1 MVSVIE
7 PMLSLEAE
15 KRTTPQLSQP
25 TTQRPSGPEW
35 NERLE
40 QDQDYDAQFDLAFS
54 YQGEGE
60 YQKAIRHYTKAIELN
75 PGAPEAYINRAAAYA
90 STSEFDLALR
100 DLEASLALNPKAEAY
115 HNLGDIHFK
124 QDNYEQAVQDYSM
137 ALELDHSNTG
147 AYLYR
152 AHALRYLDHFND
164 AIRDYEA
171 VLAQDPTNAAAY
183 LGMGIV
189 RKLMGE
195 NDNAIRF
202 FNKALELDSKNPLIY
217 MNRGGASVAKGDID
231 SAERD
236 IGKALEL
243 DPQFSYSYVSRGLLL
258 MGKGDLDGAIQ
269 DLENALQLDP
279 DFTYALS
286 MRGMAY
292 LQKGDLD
299 RAIQDFEDALERGL
313 NSSNTYNNRGVAYE
327 MKGDLSLA
335 MQDYHQALR
344 IRPNKEAFGNR
355 GVALL
360 RRSEWDKARSDLLK
374 ASNMGSDLTKLIP
387 GGPEAV
393 TQLEKEH
400 NIELPRDIV
409 EMLSV
414 QEDLSKANAGE
425 AVLEISRMVRES
437 IPEGALD
444 DMPTDGARNYKHY
457 LYGWPKK

>member
-25 TTQRPSGPEW
+25 ATQRPSGPEW

-75 PGAPEAYINRAAAYA
+75 PGEPEAYINRAAAYA
-90 STSEFDLALR
+90 STSEFDLSLR

-137 ALELDHSNTG
+137 ALELDHANTG

-189 RKLMGE
+189 RKLMGD

-202 FNKALELDSKNPLIY
+202 FDKALKVDSKDPYIY
-217 MNRGGASVAKGDID
+217 LNRGGAWFAKGDID

-236 IGKALEL
+236 FGKALEL
-243 DPQFSYSYVSRGLLL
+243 DPQYSYAYVTRGLILI
-258 MGKGDLDGAIQ
+258 GKGDLDGALQ
-269 DLENALQLDP
+269 DLTSALQLEP
-279 DFTYALS
+279 DFAYSLS
-286 MRGMAY
+286 MRGLAY

-299 RAIQDFEDALERGL
+299 RAIQDFDDALERGL

-327 MKGDLSLA
+327 KKGDLSLA

-355 GVALL
+355 GLVLL
-360 RRSEWDKARSDLLK
+360 RRSEWDRARSDLLK
-374 ASNMGSDLTKLIP
+374 ARNMGSDLASLIP
-387 GGPEAV
+387 GGHESIAEF
-393 TQLEKEH
+393 EKEH
-400 NIELPRDIV
+400 NIELPQDIV

-414 QEDLSKANAGE
+414 PENLSEARAGE
-425 AVLEISRMVRES
+425 AVLGIFRKIHES
-437 IPEGALD
+437 LPEGAFD

>member
-1 MVSVIE
+1 MVAVRE
-7 PMLSLEAE
+7 PMAPLYAE
-15 KRTTPQLSQP
+15 KNVAPQLARHES
-25 TTQRPSGPEW
+25 SGLDREF
-35 NERLE
+35 
-40 QDQDYDAQFDLAFS
+40 DVQFDLGVSAQRKGDF
-54 YQGEGE
+54 
-60 YQKAIRHYTKAIELN
+60 QKAIRHYSNAIKLDLRC
-75 PGAPEAYINRAAAYA
+75 PEAYINRAVAYESA
-90 STSEFDLALR
+90 GNLDLALQ
-100 DLEASLALNPKAEAY
+100 DTETAIALEPKAEAY
-115 HNLGDIHFK
+115 HNRGNLHFK
-124 QDNYEQAVQDYSM
+124 QDNYDQAVHDYSK
-137 ALELDHSNTG
+137 ALELNPDITG
-147 AYLYR
+147 TCLNR
-152 AHALRYLDHFND
+152 AHAFRYLGYFGN

-183 LGMGIV
+183 LGMGMV
-189 RKLMGE
+189 CKLMGE

-202 FNKALELDSKNPLIY
+202 FNKALEFDSKNPLIY
-217 MNRGGASVAKGDID
+217 MNRGGASVAKGDND

-236 IGKALEL
+236 FGKALEL
-243 DPQFSYSYVSRGLLL
+243 DPQFSYAYVSRGLLL
-258 MGKGDLDGAIQ
+258 MGKGDFDGAIQ
-269 DLENALQLDP
+269 DLDNALQLDP

-327 MKGDLSLA
+327 MKGDLARA
-335 MQDYHQALR
+335 MQDYDQALR
-344 IRPNKEAFGNR
+344 IKPNKEAFGNR
-355 GVALL
+355 GVVLL
-360 RRSEWDKARSDLLK
+360 RRSEWDQARSDLLK

-425 AVLEISRMVRES
+425 AVLEISRMVCES